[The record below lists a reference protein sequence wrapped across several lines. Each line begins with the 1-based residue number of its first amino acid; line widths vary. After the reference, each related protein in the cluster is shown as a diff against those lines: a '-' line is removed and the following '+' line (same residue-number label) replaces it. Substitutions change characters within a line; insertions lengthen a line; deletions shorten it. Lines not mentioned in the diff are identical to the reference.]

1 MSFSGRQHLQCLAHK
16 LRLWSSDGPSV
27 ASGPP
32 VLSQPACVT
41 TNETLFE
48 VCTFVPNTWTQILEL
63 PSLLCV
69 RTGLSSVFAMR
80 NHHFEGLSSK
90 RMIRTV
96 ILFAG
101 DSWTDANRNGL
112 LDRRDHR

>member
-16 LRLWSSDGPSV
+16 FRLWSSDRPRLHLALRCSR
-27 ASGPP
+27 
-32 VLSQPACVT
+32 PAGVT
-41 TNETLFE
+41 TDETLLQM
-48 VCTFVPNTWTQILEL
+48 CTFVPNTWTQILEL
-63 PSLLCV
+63 LSLLCV

-101 DSWTDANRNGL
+101 DS
-112 LDRRDHR
+112 

>member
-1 MSFSGRQHLQCLAHK
+1 MSFSGRQHLQCLAHR
-16 LRLWSSDGPSV
+16 LCLWSNDRPRLHLALRCSRP
-27 ASGPP
+27 AS
-32 VLSQPACVT
+32 VT

-48 VCTFVPNTWTQILEL
+48 MCTFVPNTWTQILEL
-63 PSLLCV
+63 PSLHCV

>member
-1 MSFSGRQHLQCLAHK
+1 MTGLSCILVSL
-16 LRLWSSDGPSV
+16 
-27 ASGPP
+27 
-32 VLSQPACVT
+32 LSQPACVT

-48 VCTFVPNTWTQILEL
+48 VCTFVLNTWTQILEL

-69 RTGLSSVFAMR
+69 RTGLSRVFAMR

-96 ILFAG
+96 FLFRRG
-101 DSWTDANRNGL
+101 FLNRC
-112 LDRRDHR
+112 

>member
-1 MSFSGRQHLQCLAHK
+1 M
-16 LRLWSSDGPSV
+16 
-27 ASGPP
+27 
-32 VLSQPACVT
+32 LSQTACVT
-41 TNETLFE
+41 TNETLLE
-48 VCTFVPNTWTQILEL
+48 VCTFVPNTWMQILEF

-80 NHHFEGLSSK
+80 NHHFEGLSKK

-101 DSWTDANRNGL
+101 ILEQMLIETAY
-112 LDRRDHR
+112 